1 MAGKQGRSHMHF
13 TWCTGTRVQMENLKL
28 LSETLLDNYRITIDM
43 KKECTR
49 VFLDL
54 ASPLNG
60 VIFIHT
66 CQGLTMKNTI
76 ILCYVA
82 DLGLEKPIT
91 SVA

>member
-1 MAGKQGRSHMHF
+1 M
-13 TWCTGTRVQMENLKL
+13 LPL
-28 LSETLLDNYRITIDM
+28 
-43 KKECTR
+43 R
-49 VFLDL
+49 VFCSDKTKGKF
-54 ASPLNG
+54 NG